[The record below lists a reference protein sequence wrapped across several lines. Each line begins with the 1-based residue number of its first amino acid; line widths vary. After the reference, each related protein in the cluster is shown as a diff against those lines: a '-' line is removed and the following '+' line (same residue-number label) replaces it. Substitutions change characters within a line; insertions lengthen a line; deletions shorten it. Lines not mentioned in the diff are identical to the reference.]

1 MSPRTNTSMVLRP
14 VLWLL
19 TLRVPLSAGIALGP
33 QHDLQPA
40 ALGRND
46 LRSKILGGSDLRPQS
61 LGRSALRS
69 KILSKSALQYFLE
82 LANASSS
89 KPVLVSPHHSLLGL
103 DSGQQTHVIND
114 FQPSADF
121 MRDGEDAAKA
131 SEQEED
137 ELVQAQEQ
145 RQGQGAELPWGIG
158 SPKTGDNAPVNQ
170 WSSMP
175 MLDVPKYVEYSL
187 EAGGNIQ
194 SFSSAQQDVKLVTQ
208 VFENITNGFYV
219 DSNAGDGEI
228 NSNTLLLEL
237 AGWRGLIMEPRP
249 YWYMN
254 LWSKWRK
261 AWLFLGCLS
270 PHENST
276 KIGFDTDGNIDML
289 SGHMIHAHPMKSF
302 MAEMGGRKTI
312 DFWNLNSGNYE
323 AEILNETLLGSG
335 SFLEF
340 GVVLVRFDGRRAGRG
355 TEPYVQMRSRDAT
368 EELIFEI
375 CHNASLTHIGGL
387 DPYWINHV
395 EPRYGFRDE
404 VWVNPRYF
412 ETRGIPTPAAIRSA
426 PPPPLADYSP
436 HPAAGTGDFPWDRGY
451 SRVEEIGRVKLYF
464 NKSKSEAALME
475 PIPKA
480 HRVGATK
487 LVY

>member
-1 MSPRTNTSMVLRP
+1 MAGAVVRSLGCALLAARPAWGLLLGGRGHDAASETAAAESGLDLDDMMKIAPPSFRDRP
-14 VLWLL
+14 VL
-19 TLRVPLSAGIALGP
+19 VPPPDRREGFRRGLAPRPAASSLIERRTVVERGAGAGTGSGADSSAGVASQGLEP
-33 QHDLQPA
+33 RYQPAQAFQPA
-40 ALGRND
+40 A
-46 LRSKILGGSDLRPQS
+46 
-61 LGRSALRS
+61 
-69 KILSKSALQYFLE
+69 
-82 LANASSS
+82 
-89 KPVLVSPHHSLLGL
+89 
-103 DSGQQTHVIND
+103 D
-114 FQPSADF
+114 FQD
-121 MRDGEDAAKA
+121 MAAA
-131 SEQEED
+131 AVETSH
-137 ELVQAQEQ
+137 
-145 RQGQGAELPWGIG
+145 ELPWGVG
-158 SPKTGDNAPVNQ
+158 SPRTGDNVAVNEY
-170 WSSMP
+170 SSMP
-175 MLDVPKYVEYSL
+175 AVDVPKWGEYSL
-187 EAGGNIQ
+187 EQGDTLT
-194 SFSSAQQDVKLVTQ
+194 SFSSAKQDVKLLTQ
-208 VFENITNGFYV
+208 VLMNVTNGFYL
-219 DSNAGDGEI
+219 DTNAMDGEA

-237 AGWRGLIMEPRP
+237 LGWRGLCIEPRT
-249 YWYMN
+249 YWYME
-254 LWSKWRK
+254 LWSKFRK
-261 AWLFLGCLS
+261 AWLFLGALS
-270 PHENST
+270 PHENAT
-276 KIGFDTDGNIDML
+276 KLGFNYDGEVDEL
-289 SGHMIHAHPMKSF
+289 SGHKIHAYPLKTF
-302 MAEMGGRKTI
+302 LQEMGGRKTI
-312 DFWNLNSGNYE
+312 DFWNLRSGNYE

-335 SFLEF
+335 GFLEF

-375 CHNASLTHIGGL
+375 CNNASLRHIGGL

-412 ETRGIPTPAAIRSA
+412 ETRGIPTPAAIKSA